1 MECNLEILCS
11 DRINFLFS
19 IVSWISIIVCLIPM
33 LFPNFVGRLQAPE
46 NSNITTALL
55 STQSKAVLI
64 VSLCLTGPLFIDLI
78 MRAIMSTRSRASRKS
93 LAPLAILLLSLVVP
107 DVALLVPVVAR
118 LGYEVYNFTNNVRF
132 ILAVWSALSLMN
144 GLSSNIWNKKSA
156 LSLYIIVNISVV
168 INHYL
173 VFFKIDVLLLV
184 MELIIGIL
192 SMVTIY
198 MLIRISFRWYT
209 YVYHSTKTNVLTTE
223 QYLGSIYMSS
233 LLLLFLWSF
242 ATFFFSMGGTK
253 WYDANTLMVIL
264 QEMKYT
270 VFYVMLIVFK
280 NRALHRDMTMTKVGT
295 NFFSTNSIYLID
307 SYIVLSVSYTC
318 IFFQMNTTT
327 HIITMPSLCYYF
339 LIDGTQ

>member
-1 MECNLEILCS
+1 
-11 DRINFLFS
+11 
-19 IVSWISIIVCLIPM
+19 
-33 LFPNFVGRLQAPE
+33 
-46 NSNITTALL
+46 
-55 STQSKAVLI
+55 
-64 VSLCLTGPLFIDLI
+64 
-78 MRAIMSTRSRASRKS
+78 
-93 LAPLAILLLSLVVP
+93 
-107 DVALLVPVVAR
+107 
-118 LGYEVYNFTNNVRF
+118 
-132 ILAVWSALSLMN
+132 MN

-327 HIITMPSLCYYF
+327 HIITMPSLCHYF
-339 LIDGTQ
+339 LIGGTQ